1 MNVLKDFSR
10 SLYDLM
16 SASFEAFFPNHDH
29 VNAFAALDL
38 EAGLT
43 WPDRKNLVEVL
54 ASYEKVCKTQLW
66 PLLASG
72 KHYEFSCALIS
83 VYIITPISSLASQC

>member
-1 MNVLKDFSR
+1 
-10 SLYDLM
+10 M

-54 ASYEKVCKTQLW
+54 ASYERFAK
-66 PLLASG
+66 PIYGHLLRRANIIN
-72 KHYEFSCALIS
+72 LI
-83 VYIITPISSLASQC
+83 VH